1 MTGLIPRHLPTY
13 LEQESLLTSL
23 QKAARHT
30 QDGLLLDIGCGSCP
44 YVSLFPAATR
54 YVGIDLPSKLTA
66 YQQPAIWASGLRLP
80 FAAKTFATVLCTQ
93 VLEHV
98 PQPMLLLRESFRVL
112 RVGGILILAAPQTW
126 GLHEEPRDYYRFTK
140 YGLQYL
146 LESVA
151 FEVQWIEAR
160 GGVFRMI
167 GQTFLSFLYIR
178 NQISGATPW
187 LKRLT
192 TMLNTFFVYLDRRWR
207 WEKDTLGY
215 TALAIRPE
223 RQVVDVG
230 DGHSLNVGS
239 AARDS

>member
-1 MTGLIPRHLPTY
+1 VTGLIPRHLPTY
-13 LEQESLLTSL
+13 LEQESLLISL
-23 QKAARHT
+23 QKAAGHT
-30 QDGLLLDIGCGSCP
+30 RDGLLLDIGCGSCP

-66 YQQPAIWASGLRLP
+66 HQQPTIWGNGLRLP

-98 PQPMLLLRESFRVL
+98 PQPALLIEESSRVL
-112 RVGGILILAAPQTW
+112 QEGGALILAAPQTW

-140 YGLQYL
+140 YGLEYL
-146 LESVA
+146 LEDA
-151 FEVQWIEAR
+151 GFEVQWIEAR

-178 NQISGATPW
+178 NQISRATPW

-192 TMLNTFFVYLDRRWR
+192 TMLNAFFVYLDRRWC

-230 DGHSLNVGS
+230 DGHSPDVGT
-239 AARDS
+239 AARYS